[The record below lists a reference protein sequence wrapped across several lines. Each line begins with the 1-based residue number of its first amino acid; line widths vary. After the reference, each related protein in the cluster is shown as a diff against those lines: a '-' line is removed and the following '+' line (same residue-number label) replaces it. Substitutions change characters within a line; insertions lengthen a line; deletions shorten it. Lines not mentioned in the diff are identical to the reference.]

1 MAKEFKRLVFHK
13 GSCDKK
19 IPGPK
24 LDRDFLNFQNVSN
37 WPSSLMVSLKEY
49 FDEIIYLISVPNRR
63 DARSPVIEHGI
74 KYEVV
79 YKEDLTSK
87 WMHDCDVFFNRAA
100 TIVPPENP
108 VSIYYSA
115 SSDVVP
121 KGSSKWDAVLTTP
134 VFPDRTCTKINNNI
148 YSWIKGENSDFWRSE
163 YIEKEFDFV
172 VVGRRGKDIKCVIEL
187 AKKYPQMKIVSVG
200 WGGKYNIEKR
210 KFEMPEKPVFNR
222 PNITELGRLLDHGKV
237 RDVLNRSKIG
247 IAVAAIWDGFPMQTQ
262 MEYSM
267 TGLYF
272 VYDRFML
279 QDGYYVNN
287 TTASIFSD
295 SGKVLKN
302 WQELGRC
309 AREYAIKNFSSEVS
323 ASCFMKIISSVRKK

>member
-1 MAKEFKRLVFHK
+1 VAKEFKRLVFHK
-13 GSCDKK
+13 GSCGKK
-19 IPGPK
+19 IPGPR
-24 LDRDFLNFQNVSN
+24 LDRDFLNFQNISN
-37 WPSSLMVSLKEY
+37 WPSSLMVSLKKY

-63 DARSPVIEHGI
+63 DARSSVIEHGV

-87 WMHDCDVFFNRAA
+87 WMHDCDVFFNRAV
-100 TIVPPENP
+100 TLVPPENP
-108 VSIYYSA
+108 VSIYYS
-115 SSDVVP
+115 SSSVIVP
-121 KGSSKWDAVLTTP
+121 EGSSNWDAVLTTC
-134 VFPDRTCTKINNNI
+134 RTCTEINNNI
-148 YSWIKGENSDFWRSE
+148 YSWIKGENSDFWCPE
-163 YIEKEFDFV
+163 HIEKEFDFV
-172 VVGRRGKDIKCVIEL
+172 VVGRWHKDIKCVIEL
-187 AKKYPQMKIVSVG
+187 AKKYPQMKIASVG

-210 KFEMPEKPVFNR
+210 MFEMPEKPAFNL
-222 PNITELGRLLDHGKV
+222 PNITEFGRLSDHGKV

-247 IAVAAIWDGFPMQTQ
+247 IAVTARGAEGFPMQTQ

-287 TTASIFSD
+287 TTGSIFYDSD
-295 SGKVLKN
+295 KVLKN
-302 WQELGRC
+302 WEELGRG
-309 AREYAIKNFSSEVS
+309 AREYAVRNFSSEVS